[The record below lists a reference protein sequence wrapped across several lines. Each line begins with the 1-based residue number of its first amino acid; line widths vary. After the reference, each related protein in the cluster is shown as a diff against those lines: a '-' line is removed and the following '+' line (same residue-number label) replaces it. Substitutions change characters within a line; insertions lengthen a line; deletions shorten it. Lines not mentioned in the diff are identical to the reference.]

1 MYDVLAEV
9 VRNGFVESRHYGS
22 VAGLAPDGTLAH
34 ARGDVAETVCRAPRP
49 SRSRRSPACGP
60 ARRWR
65 ASASRS
71 RRAATPARTST

>member
-34 ARGDVAETVCRAPRP
+34 ARGDVAETVLPRSTTKPFQALACLRA
-49 SRSRRSPACGP
+49 